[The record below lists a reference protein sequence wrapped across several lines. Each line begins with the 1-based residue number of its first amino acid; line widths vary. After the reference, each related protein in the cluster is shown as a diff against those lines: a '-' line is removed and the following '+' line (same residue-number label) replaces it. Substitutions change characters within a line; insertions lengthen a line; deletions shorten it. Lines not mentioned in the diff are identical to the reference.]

1 VQSFVVIGPLVLLV
15 ALVLALVLPRAAER
29 WLPAPSREA
38 NLRSSLAVSS
48 SITAPFMVFL
58 GFMIVMLWGQM
69 NAATEAVLNEADALR
84 NVDALVDQMGT
95 DTAGRIRADIVAYA
109 DAAVAEWDA
118 LAEGRADPKAE
129 AASRAIREEVLSLVD
144 RGQEG
149 VLVDHAVSQVLD
161 AQAFRSER
169 VAAAQSD
176 LPPVFWIVLLVGTAF
191 YVAYIVLTDTGPL
204 TSRVA
209 ITFIALGVIGV
220 SLLLVSMLD
229 NPFRGDIRTD
239 SLPFQMLVDDLSTPG
254 G

>member
-1 VQSFVVIGPLVLLV
+1 VQSFVVIGPLVLVV
-15 ALVLALVLPRAAER
+15 ALILAVVLPRVAER

-118 LAEGRADPKAE
+118 LADGRADPAAE
-129 AASRAIREEVLSLVD
+129 AAFRTIRAEVLSLVEL
-144 RGQEG
+144 GQEG
-149 VLVDHAVSQVLD
+149 VLVDHAVSQALD
-161 AQAFRSER
+161 AQTFRAER
-169 VAAAQSD
+169 IAAAQND
-176 LPPVFWIVLLVGTAF
+176 LPAVFWIVLLAGTVL

-239 SLPFQMLVDDLSTPG
+239 PLPFQTLVEELSAPG
-254 G
+254 A

>member
-1 VQSFVVIGPLVLLV
+1 MQSLVVIGPAVVLLT
-15 ALVLALVLPRAAER
+15 LVLAVGLPVVAER
-29 WLPAPSREA
+29 WLPAKHREA

-69 NAATEAVLNEADALR
+69 NDASAAVVDEADALR
-84 NVDALVDQMGT
+84 NVDALVDQMGS
-95 DTAGRIRADIVAYA
+95 DTADRLRADIVTYA
-109 DAAVAEWDA
+109 EAAVAEWPA

-129 AASRAIREEVLSLVD
+129 AAFRTVRDEVMDMVQE
-144 RGQEG
+144 GQVG

-161 AQAFRSER
+161 AQAFRSQR
-169 VAAAQSD
+169 VTAAQSD
-176 LPPVFWIVLLVGTAF
+176 LPPVFWLVLLAGTAL

-204 TSRVA
+204 RSRVA
-209 ITFIALGVIGV
+209 ITAIALGVMAV

-239 SLPFQMLVDDLSTPG
+239 PLPFQALVDQLRRP
-254 G
+254 